1 MKNKLKKFLESI
13 HVNTKEDAKGFSIFC
28 ASLLFGL
35 FGLGG
40 LSFISWKIPLTII
53 VMFSGLVGLWLL
65 VYKSILKLID
75 K

>member
-13 HVNTKEDAKGFSIFC
+13 DVNTKGDAKAFSVFC

-35 FGLGG
+35 GS
-40 LSFISWKIPLTII
+40 LSLISWKVPLAII
-53 VMFSGLVGLWLL
+53 VMFSGLAVLWLL
-65 VYKSILKLID
+65 LYKSILKLID